1 MHGFQYRE
9 VIENVEIFAY
19 LGKIRTKDK
28 PTTDMKVED
37 MEDISFLKNI
47 DLQTIVK
54 LSLSIKVSF
63 CSRNMRVQTH
73 EKKMREYYQWR

>member
-37 MEDISFLKNI
+37 MEDISYLRILICK
-47 DLQTIVK
+47 Q
-54 LSLSIKVSF
+54 LSS
-63 CSRNMRVQTH
+63 
-73 EKKMREYYQWR
+73 

>member
-1 MHGFQYRE
+1 MSFDQARNYGTPRIPLRKGRYVHGSQYRE

-19 LGKIRTKDK
+19 LGKIRPKDK

-47 DLQTIVK
+47 DLQTNVK
-54 LSLSIKVSF
+54 LSLSI
-63 CSRNMRVQTH
+63 
-73 EKKMREYYQWR
+73 